1 MRRAARMWA
10 VGAAVAAAVVT
21 LYASD
26 VKVTPVISDGK
37 VFASF
42 AAPAALS
49 PDALEMVTSGI
60 QLTLTF
66 LVELRRPATLFF
78 DRTLG
83 ASTLAASVKYDTLT
97 HVYQVSKQQDGR
109 VVWSDRTG
117 QEEEMRGW
125 VTAFEKVRLDAAGEP
140 LEPNVDY
147 YVQVRLR
154 TTPRRAI
161 VFWPFTRDDAIGRKD
176 FTFIR

>member
-1 MRRAARMWA
+1 MTRAVKRSA
-10 VGAAVAAAVVT
+10 VMAALVAAVVT
-21 LYASD
+21 LSASD

-49 PDALEMVTSGI
+49 PDTFEMLKSGL

-66 LVELRRPATLFF
+66 VVELRRPATFL
-78 DRTLG
+78 DHTLG
-83 ASTLAASVKYDTLT
+83 ASTLASSVKYDTLT

-109 VVWSDRTG
+109 VVWSDRTE
-117 QEEEMRGW
+117 QEDEMRGW
-125 VTAFEKVRLDAAGEP
+125 VTSFEKILLDAREP

-154 TTPRRAI
+154 TTPKRSI
-161 VFWPFTRDDAIGRKD
+161 FLLPFTRDDGIGRKD

>member
-1 MRRAARMWA
+1 MTRTVKMWA

-21 LYASD
+21 LSASD

-42 AAPAALS
+42 TAPAALS
-49 PDALEMVTSGI
+49 ADTFEMVKSGI

-66 LVELRRPATLFF
+66 VVELKRPATFIF

-83 ASTLAASVKYDTLT
+83 AATLAASVKYDTLT

-109 VVWSDRTG
+109 VVWSDRTE
-117 QEEEMRGW
+117 QEADMRGW
-125 VTAFEKVRLDAAGEP
+125 VTSFEKVQLDPAEP
-140 LEPNVDY
+140 LEPNVEY

-154 TTPRRAI
+154 TTPKRGI
-161 VFWPFTRDDAIGRKD
+161 VFLPFTRDDAIGRKD

>member
-1 MRRAARMWA
+1 MTRTVKGWT
-10 VGAAVAAAVVT
+10 VAAAVLVAIAT
-21 LYASD
+21 LSAAD

-42 AAPAALS
+42 TAPTALS
-49 PDALEMVTSGI
+49 TDSFEMVKSGI

-66 LVELRRPATLFF
+66 LVELRRPSTFF
-78 DRTLG
+78 LDRTLG
-83 ASTLAASVKYDTLT
+83 TSTLAASVKYDTLT

-109 VVWSDRTG
+109 VVWSDRTE
-117 QEEEMRGW
+117 QEDEMRGW
-125 VTAFEKVRLDAAGEP
+125 VTSFEKILVDAGEP
-140 LEPNVDY
+140 LEPNVEY

-154 TTPRRAI
+154 TTPRRGI
-161 VFWPFTRDDAIGRKD
+161 FLLPFTRDDAIGRKD

>member
-1 MRRAARMWA
+1 MTRRVKVWA
-10 VGAAVAAAVVT
+10 VLAAMAAAVVT
-21 LYASD
+21 VSAAD

-42 AAPAALS
+42 AAPSALS
-49 PDALEMVTSGI
+49 PDAFTMVKSGI

-66 LVELRRPATLFF
+66 LVELRRPSTIFF

-83 ASTLAASVKYDTLT
+83 ASTLASSVKYDTLT

-109 VVWSDRTG
+109 VVWSDRSEL
-117 QEEEMRGW
+117 EEDMRGW
-125 VTAFEKVRLDAAGEP
+125 LTSFEKIQLEPGEP

-154 TTPRRAI
+154 TTPKRAI
-161 VFWPFTRDDAIGRKD
+161 VLWPFTHDDAIGRKD

>member
-1 MRRAARMWA
+1 MTRIRKVWA
-10 VGAAVAAAVVT
+10 VIAAVVAAIVT
-21 LYASD
+21 LSASD

-42 AAPAALS
+42 AAPTALS
-49 PDALEMVTSGI
+49 TDTFAMVKTGI
-60 QLTLTF
+60 QLTMTF
-66 LVELRRPATLFF
+66 VVELRRPSTFI

-83 ASTLAASVKYDTLT
+83 TSTLAASVKYDTLT
-97 HVYQVSKQQDGR
+97 HVYQVSKQQEGR
-109 VVWSDRTG
+109 VVWSDRTE
-117 QEEEMRGW
+117 QEDEMRGW
-125 VTAFEKVRLDAAGEP
+125 VTSFEKILLDPGEP

-154 TTPRRAI
+154 TTPKRAF
-161 VFWPFTRDDAIGRKD
+161 VLWPWTRDDAIGRKD

>member
-1 MRRAARMWA
+1 MTRTVKWWT
-10 VGAAVAAAVVT
+10 VVAAVAIAIVT
-21 LYASD
+21 LSASD

-49 PDALEMVTSGI
+49 PDTFEMVKSGI

-66 LVELRRPATLFF
+66 VVELKRPSTFIDHTLGTATL
-78 DRTLG
+78 
-83 ASTLAASVKYDTLT
+83 ASSVKYDTLT

-109 VVWSDRTG
+109 VIWSDRTE

-125 VTAFEKVRLDAAGEP
+125 VTSFEKVRLEAGEP

-154 TTPRRAI
+154 TTPKRAI
-161 VFWPFTRDDAIGRKD
+161 VFWPFTRDDGIGRKD

>member
-1 MRRAARMWA
+1 MTRPVRLMA
-10 VGAAVAAAVVT
+10 VIAVLAAAVVT
-21 LYASD
+21 LSASD

-42 AAPAALS
+42 AAPTALS
-49 PDALEMVTSGI
+49 PDTFAMIKSGI

-66 LVELRRPATLFF
+66 VVELKRPSTFIF

-109 VVWSDRTG
+109 VVWSDRTE
-117 QEEEMRGW
+117 QEDEMRGW
-125 VTAFEKVRLDAAGEP
+125 VTAFEKIQLDPGEP

-154 TTPRRAI
+154 TTPKRAF
-161 VFWPFTRDDAIGRKD
+161 VLWPWTRDDAIGRKD